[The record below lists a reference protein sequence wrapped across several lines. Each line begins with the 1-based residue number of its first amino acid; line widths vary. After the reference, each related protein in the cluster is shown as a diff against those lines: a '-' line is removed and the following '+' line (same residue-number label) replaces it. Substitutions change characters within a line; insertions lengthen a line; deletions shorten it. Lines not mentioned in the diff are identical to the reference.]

1 MAIEPLQTEYR
12 KSLLPFL
19 KGQIPDMRTPGRDIS
34 RNVENVE
41 GVEFGTPVGQ
51 GTADRQ
57 CRPLKTGAGTKYLG
71 FAVLDKTTN
80 LDGKYQRYQAARI
93 RNEGPIV
100 VTASVAVA
108 AGDPAYVVPAT
119 GAVTN
124 VATANTLVGQFET
137 SAGVG
142 ALVILNLK

>member
-1 MAIEPLQTEYR
+1 MAITPLQTEY
-12 KSLLPFL
+12 KLVFDKYL
-19 KGQIPDMRTPGRDIS
+19 KGMIPDMRTPARDFS
-34 RNVENVE
+34 RNVENAD

-57 CRPLKTGAGTKYLG
+57 CRPLKTGGATKYLG
-71 FAVLDKTTN
+71 FAVLDKTTTAE
-80 LDGKYQRYQAARI
+80 GKYLRYQAARI
-93 RNEGPIV
+93 RNQGPIV

-124 VATANTLVGQFET
+124 VSAGNTLVGQIET
-137 SAGVG
+137 SGGIG
-142 ALVILNLK
+142 ALVVLNLL

>member
-1 MAIEPLQTEYR
+1 MAVQPLQMNYAKTFD
-12 KSLLPFL
+12 PFI
-19 KGQIPDMRTPGRDIS
+19 KGQIPDMRAPARDFS
-34 RNVENVE
+34 RNVQNVE
-41 GVEFGTPVGQ
+41 GVQFGTPVAQ

-57 CRPLKTGAGTKYLG
+57 CRPLATGQGTKYIG

-80 LDGKYQRYQAARI
+80 AEGRYQQYQAARV

-108 AGDPAYVVPAT
+108 AGDLAYVVPAT

-124 VATANTLVGQFET
+124 VATGNTQVGQFDT
-137 SAGVG
+137 SAGAG